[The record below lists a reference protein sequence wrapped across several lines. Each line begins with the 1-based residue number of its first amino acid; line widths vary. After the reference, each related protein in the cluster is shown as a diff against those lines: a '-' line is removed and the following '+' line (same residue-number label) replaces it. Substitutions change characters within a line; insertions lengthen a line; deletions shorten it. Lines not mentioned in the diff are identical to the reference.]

1 MKSLVT
7 EMTNL
12 QLNHRISSS
21 HLISTFRSLPF
32 RNTSFLRFPYPIKTL
47 KRRTLRFSSAA
58 ADSTSE
64 STSYRGWD
72 ELKFSND
79 SGESSQLRNFLISI
93 GVNGKQHVPVFILGI
108 VCAFAISR
116 IRVSSI
122 IIFPASILVFVC
134 GFSIGFVRGASV
146 NDGSLFGSSRR
157 GKDENFRLAFEK
169 LKNLLDFLDKLDVKI
184 GNLKSV
190 LEKDI
195 EQNKL
200 DVADLSSYINVI
212 DSIALAALP
221 ARSMLR
227 ESMGLLGSIGDSN
240 GILVENLQ
248 AEKMSHQKPT
258 RKKKEMGIIGFDLW
272 QYFGRLFQ
280 ESSGGAKPI
289 NKIKDSVK
297 REAKESDSSDQIG
310 KNISLHGVEETTFG
324 SASND
329 NVQKVNGSTSS
340 KSGFDQRGAQN
351 IADSKRKNRILENK
365 KIISDEMDMS
375 FSRLLDSEEN
385 SHQANRVRFTNN
397 HSFSLKMKQ
406 NSIEK
411 WETHKSLQE
420 ETEES
425 FAEEQVLKNSNG
437 AFVPSSVK
445 KGDNEAYKNNFR
457 DERLNTSSNEEEL
470 SSSSSSMFTDDVL
483 FDRYLMDSNELLK
496 QARKCFRS
504 RGDEGSADVILY
516 RSAKLLSR
524 AISLKPM
531 SLLAV
536 GQLGNAYLLH
546 GELKLKISRELRTL
560 LTQRDPLSS
569 EMELAKLVLGNQ
581 VTSKDEIASTLVN
594 VCEEC
599 EELLVEAG
607 RKYRMALSI
616 DGNDVRALYNWGL
629 ALSFR
634 AQLIAD
640 IGPEAASD
648 ADRMYMAA
656 IDKFDAMMS
665 KSNAQTPDALYRWG
679 VALQQRSLLRP
690 GNSKE
695 KVKLLQQAKRL
706 YEDALLMDSDN
717 FLVREALTSC
727 ISELNFG
734 QYW

>member
-1 MKSLVT
+1 MKSLIN

-12 QLNHRISSS
+12 QLNHRLSSP
-21 HLISTFRSLPF
+21 HLLSTFRSLHL

-47 KRRTLRFSSAA
+47 KQRTLRLSSAA
-58 ADSTSE
+58 ANSTSE

-79 SGESSQLRNFLISI
+79 SGESSQLRNFMISI
-93 GVNGKQHVPVFILGI
+93 GVNGRQHVLVLILGI

-122 IIFPASILVFVC
+122 IIFPASILVFAC
-134 GFSIGFVRGASV
+134 GFSIGFVRGVSV
-146 NDGSLFGSSRR
+146 NDGRLFGSRRR
-157 GKDENFRLAFEK
+157 GKDENFRLAFDK
-169 LKNLLDFLDKLDVKI
+169 LKNLLDFLDKLEVKI

-200 DVADLSSYINVI
+200 DVADLNSYINVI
-212 DSIALAALP
+212 DSVALAALP
-221 ARSMLR
+221 ARSMLK
-227 ESMGLLGSIGDSN
+227 ESMGLLGSMGDSN

-248 AEKMSHQKPT
+248 LEKMSHQKPT
-258 RKKKEMGIIGFDLW
+258 RRKKEMGVIGFDLW
-272 QYFGRLFQ
+272 QYFGQSFQ
-280 ESSGGAKPI
+280 DSSGSAKPI
-289 NKIKDSVK
+289 NKFKDSVK
-297 REAKESDSSDQIG
+297 REAKEIDSSDQIG
-310 KNISLHGVEETTFG
+310 KNISPHGVEETTFG
-324 SASND
+324 SSSND
-329 NVQKVNGSTSS
+329 NVQKVHGSTSS
-340 KSGFDQRGAQN
+340 KSGFDQHGIQN
-351 IADSKRKNRILENK
+351 IADSRRNNRILENK
-365 KIISDEMDMS
+365 RIISDEMDMS
-375 FSRLLDSEEN
+375 FSRLLNSEEY

-397 HSFSLKMKQ
+397 HNFSLKMKQ
-406 NSIEK
+406 NSIEN

-437 AFVPSSVK
+437 AFVPSNVK
-445 KGDNEAYKNNFR
+445 KGDNEAYKLNFR
-457 DERLNTSSNEEEL
+457 DERNTSSKEEEL
-470 SSSSSSMFTDDVL
+470 ASSSSSMFTDDVL
-483 FDRYLMDSNELLK
+483 FDRYLMDSNDLLK
-496 QARKCFRS
+496 QARKCLRS

-516 RSAKLLSR
+516 RSAKLLSK

-569 EMELAKLVLGNQ
+569 EMELANLVLGNQ
-581 VTSKDEIASTLVN
+581 VTRKDEIASTLVN

-640 IGPEAASD
+640 IGP
-648 ADRMYMAA
+648 
-656 IDKFDAMMS
+656 
-665 KSNAQTPDALYRWG
+665 
-679 VALQQRSLLRP
+679 VSL
-690 GNSKE
+690 
-695 KVKLLQQAKRL
+695 
-706 YEDALLMDSDN
+706 
-717 FLVREALTSC
+717 
-727 ISELNFG
+727 
-734 QYW
+734 